1 MIKLRIEILK
11 KDKRKGCQKINWN
24 VKWKLQKLK
33 N

>member
-11 KDKRKGCQKINWN
+11 KDKRKGYQKINWN
-24 VKWKLQKLK
+24 VWWKLQKLK